1 MNTTEKYTFEREQR
15 IVEKLLPSD
24 YTVELRSN
32 GLHCHS
38 TKGIDENT
46 AEWNE
51 FVEKVKKEFPTQFME
66 IFHQTCTN
74 HVKFTLY
81 LYEPCFINIE
91 GKQYQIHKEVLNLI
105 KATSEERDRLRF
117 DMN

>member
-1 MNTTEKYTFEREQR
+1 MNTSEKYTFGREQR
-15 IVEKLLPSD
+15 IVKNMLPPH
-24 YTVELRSN
+24 YMVELRDN

-51 FVEKVKKEFPTQFME
+51 FVEKVKKEFSTQFME

-74 HVKFTLY
+74 HVKFTVFLH
-81 LYEPCFINIE
+81 EPCFINIE

-105 KATSEERDRLRF
+105 KATSEERDRLRA
-117 DMN
+117 DAN